1 MKKYIARIVVMLLI
15 ASVLPLQVSAAE
27 KESIELAVEAEQVG
41 VSLTLPQSV
50 SGNILSLQVGLKVDS
65 NVQEET
71 TATFQF
77 SENVAKVADY
87 RYNQEKGILNIYL
100 SGTKTL
106 FQNGTE
112 SLKLGNVQINTTN
125 ENGATVHVSV
135 VEDSVKMVKGTK
147 TEVIQ
152 NIDYPEKAEIIL
164 GNGGNQDNGGDPDNG
179 GDQNNGGNP
188 DNGGGQDNGGDSD
201 NDGDQD
207 NGEAQD
213 KTELQQVMEMAKSY
227 TQSEYTKESYAV
239 LQKAME
245 MAQKVL
251 DKEDAT
257 EEEITEALKNLEN
270 AIGSLVKK
278 EDTSSPS
285 TDQDETTN
293 QGADKNTSQNTDQKN
308 DKNVVKTGDD
318 SMVILFVAAIVI
330 SVAVAAFIIYRRMRR
345 K

>member
-179 GDQNNGGNP
+179 GDQ
-188 DNGGGQDNGGDSD
+188 
-201 NDGDQD
+201 D

-318 SMVILFVAAIVI
+318 SMVIPFVAAIAI
-330 SVAVAAFIIYRRMRR
+330 SVAAAAFIIYRRMRR

>member
-179 GDQNNGGNP
+179 GDQ
-188 DNGGGQDNGGDSD
+188 DNGD
-201 NDGDQD
+201 
-207 NGEAQD
+207 AQD

-239 LQKAME
+239 LQKDME

-318 SMVILFVAAIVI
+318 SMVIPFVAAIAI
-330 SVAVAAFIIYRRMRR
+330 SVAAAAFIICRRMRR

>member
-112 SLKLGNVQINTTN
+112 SLKLGNVQLNTTN

-179 GDQNNGGNP
+179 GDQ
-188 DNGGGQDNGGDSD
+188 DNGD
-201 NDGDQD
+201 
-207 NGEAQD
+207 AQD

-318 SMVILFVAAIVI
+318 SMVIPFVAAIAI
-330 SVAVAAFIIYRRMRR
+330 SVAAAAFIICRRMRR

>member
-27 KESIELAVEAEQVG
+27 KESIELAVGAEQVG

-50 SGNILSLQVGLKVDS
+50 SGNVLSLQVGLKVDS
-65 NVQEET
+65 NAQEET

-135 VEDSVKMVKGTK
+135 VENSVKMVKGTK

-179 GDQNNGGNP
+179 GDQ
-188 DNGGGQDNGGDSD
+188 DNGD
-201 NDGDQD
+201 
-207 NGEAQD
+207 AQD

-239 LQKAME
+239 WQKAME

-318 SMVILFVAAIVI
+318 SMVISFVAAIAI
-330 SVAVAAFIIYRRMRR
+330 SVAAAAFIICRRMRR

>member
-179 GDQNNGGNP
+179 GDQ
-188 DNGGGQDNGGDSD
+188 
-201 NDGDQD
+201 D

-293 QGADKNTSQNTDQKN
+293 QGADKNTSQNTGQKN

-318 SMVILFVAAIVI
+318 SMVIPFVAAIAI
-330 SVAVAAFIIYRRMRR
+330 SVAAAAFIIYRRMRR

>member
-179 GDQNNGGNP
+179 GDQ
-188 DNGGGQDNGGDSD
+188 
-201 NDGDQD
+201 D

-285 TDQDETTN
+285 TDQEETTN

-318 SMVILFVAAIVI
+318 SMVIPFVAAIAI
-330 SVAVAAFIIYRRMRR
+330 SVAAAAFIIYRRMRR

>member
-135 VEDSVKMVKGTK
+135 VENSVKMVKGTK

-152 NIDYPEKAEIIL
+152 NIDYPEKAKIIL

-179 GDQNNGGNP
+179 GDQ
-188 DNGGGQDNGGDSD
+188 DNGD
-201 NDGDQD
+201 
-207 NGEAQD
+207 AQD

-318 SMVILFVAAIVI
+318 SMVIPFVAAIAI
-330 SVAVAAFIIYRRMRR
+330 SVAAAAFIICRRMRR

>member
-65 NVQEET
+65 NVQGET

-135 VEDSVKMVKGTK
+135 VENSVKMVKGTK

-179 GDQNNGGNP
+179 GDQ
-188 DNGGGQDNGGDSD
+188 DNGD
-201 NDGDQD
+201 
-207 NGEAQD
+207 AQD

-318 SMVILFVAAIVI
+318 SMVIPFVAAIAI
-330 SVAVAAFIIYRRMRR
+330 SVAAAAFIICRRMRR

>member
-50 SGNILSLQVGLKVDS
+50 SGNILSLQVGLKV
-65 NVQEET
+65 ET

-164 GNGGNQDNGGDPDNG
+164 GNGGNQDNGGDPDN
-179 GDQNNGGNP
+179 
-188 DNGGGQDNGGDSD
+188 
-201 NDGDQD
+201 DGDQD
-207 NGEAQD
+207 NGDAQD

-318 SMVILFVAAIVI
+318 SMVIPFVAAIAI
-330 SVAVAAFIIYRRMRR
+330 SVAAAAFIICRRMRR

>member
-135 VEDSVKMVKGTK
+135 VEDSVKMIKGTK

-179 GDQNNGGNP
+179 GDQN
-188 DNGGGQDNGGDSD
+188 
-201 NDGDQD
+201 

-318 SMVILFVAAIVI
+318 SMVIPFVAAIAI
-330 SVAVAAFIIYRRMRR
+330 SVAAAAFIIYRRMRR

>member
-87 RYNQEKGILNIYL
+87 RYNQEKGSLNIYL

-179 GDQNNGGNP
+179 
-188 DNGGGQDNGGDSD
+188 
-201 NDGDQD
+201 GDQD

-318 SMVILFVAAIVI
+318 SMVIPFVAAIAI
-330 SVAVAAFIIYRRMRR
+330 SVAAAAFIIYRRMRR

>member
-135 VEDSVKMVKGTK
+135 VENSVKMVKGTK

-152 NIDYPEKAEIIL
+152 NIDYPEKAESIL

-179 GDQNNGGNP
+179 GDQ
-188 DNGGGQDNGGDSD
+188 DNGD
-201 NDGDQD
+201 
-207 NGEAQD
+207 AQD

-318 SMVILFVAAIVI
+318 SMVIPFVAAIAI
-330 SVAVAAFIIYRRMRR
+330 SVAAAAFIICRRMRR

>member
-135 VEDSVKMVKGTK
+135 VENSVKMVKGTK

-179 GDQNNGGNP
+179 GDQ
-188 DNGGGQDNGGDSD
+188 DNGD
-201 NDGDQD
+201 
-207 NGEAQD
+207 AQD
-213 KTELQQVMEMAKSY
+213 KIELQQVMEMAKSY

-318 SMVILFVAAIVI
+318 SMVIPFVAAIAI
-330 SVAVAAFIIYRRMRR
+330 SVAAAAFIICRRMRR

>member
-1 MKKYIARIVVMLLI
+1 M
-15 ASVLPLQVSAAE
+15 
-27 KESIELAVEAEQVG
+27 
-41 VSLTLPQSV
+41 
-50 SGNILSLQVGLKVDS
+50 
-65 NVQEET
+65 
-71 TATFQF
+71 
-77 SENVAKVADY
+77 
-87 RYNQEKGILNIYL
+87 
-100 SGTKTL
+100 
-106 FQNGTE
+106 
-112 SLKLGNVQINTTN
+112 KLGNVQINTTN

-164 GNGGNQDNGGDPDNG
+164 GNGGNQDNGGDP
-179 GDQNNGGNP
+179 
-188 DNGGGQDNGGDSD
+188 D

-270 AIGSLVKK
+270 VIGSLVKK

-285 TDQDETTN
+285 TDQDKTTN

-318 SMVILFVAAIVI
+318 SMVIPFVAAIAI
-330 SVAVAAFIIYRRMRR
+330 SVAAAAFIIYRRMRR

>member
-1 MKKYIARIVVMLLI
+1 MKKYIARIVVLLLI
-15 ASVLPLQVSAAE
+15 AAVLPLQVSAAE

-41 VSLTLPQSV
+41 VSLALPQSV

-112 SLKLGNVQINTTN
+112 SLKLGNVQISTTN

-164 GNGGNQDNGGDPDNG
+164 GNGGNQDNGGD
-179 GDQNNGGNP
+179 
-188 DNGGGQDNGGDSD
+188 QDNGD
-201 NDGDQD
+201 
-207 NGEAQD
+207 AQD

-227 TQSEYTKESYAV
+227 KQSEYTKESYAV

-270 AIGSLVKK
+270 AIGSMMKK

-318 SMVILFVAAIVI
+318 SMVIPFVAAIAI
-330 SVAVAAFIIYRRMRR
+330 SVTVVAFIIYRRRR
-345 K
+345 KK

>member
-135 VEDSVKMVKGTK
+135 VENSVKMVKGTK
-147 TEVIQ
+147 SEVIQ

-179 GDQNNGGNP
+179 GDQ
-188 DNGGGQDNGGDSD
+188 DNGD
-201 NDGDQD
+201 
-207 NGEAQD
+207 AQD

-318 SMVILFVAAIVI
+318 SMVIPFVAAIAI
-330 SVAVAAFIIYRRMRR
+330 SVAAAAFIICRRMRR

>member
-179 GDQNNGGNP
+179 GDQNNG
-188 DNGGGQDNGGDSD
+188 
-201 NDGDQD
+201 
-207 NGEAQD
+207 EAQG

-318 SMVILFVAAIVI
+318 SMVIPFVAAIAI
-330 SVAVAAFIIYRRMRR
+330 SVAAAAFIIYRRMRR

>member
-15 ASVLPLQVSAAE
+15 AAVLPLQVSAAE

-164 GNGGNQDNGGDPDNG
+164 GNGGNQDNGGDPDN
-179 GDQNNGGNP
+179 
-188 DNGGGQDNGGDSD
+188 
-201 NDGDQD
+201 DGDQD

-270 AIGSLVKK
+270 VIGSLVKK

-285 TDQDETTN
+285 TDQDKTTN

-318 SMVILFVAAIVI
+318 SMVIPFVAAIAI
-330 SVAVAAFIIYRRMRR
+330 SVAAAAFIIYRRMRR

>member
-135 VEDSVKMVKGTK
+135 VEDSVKMVKGKK

-164 GNGGNQDNGGDPDNG
+164 GNGGNQDNGGDPDN
-179 GDQNNGGNP
+179 
-188 DNGGGQDNGGDSD
+188 
-201 NDGDQD
+201 DGDQD
-207 NGEAQD
+207 NGDAQD

-318 SMVILFVAAIVI
+318 SMVIPFVAAIAI
-330 SVAVAAFIIYRRMRR
+330 SVAAAAFIICRRMRR

>member
-179 GDQNNGGNP
+179 GDQ
-188 DNGGGQDNGGDSD
+188 DNGD
-201 NDGDQD
+201 
-207 NGEAQD
+207 AQD

-318 SMVILFVAAIVI
+318 SMVIPFVAAIAI
-330 SVAVAAFIIYRRMRR
+330 SVAAAAFIIYRRMRR

>member
-112 SLKLGNVQINTTN
+112 SLKLGNVQTNTTN

-179 GDQNNGGNP
+179 GDQ
-188 DNGGGQDNGGDSD
+188 DNGD
-201 NDGDQD
+201 
-207 NGEAQD
+207 AQD

-318 SMVILFVAAIVI
+318 SMVIPFVAAIAI
-330 SVAVAAFIIYRRMRR
+330 SVAAAAFIICRRMRR

>member
-1 MKKYIARIVVMLLI
+1 VKKYIARIVVMLLI

-112 SLKLGNVQINTTN
+112 SLKLGNVQINTN

-135 VEDSVKMVKGTK
+135 VENSVKMVKGTK

-179 GDQNNGGNP
+179 GDQ
-188 DNGGGQDNGGDSD
+188 DNGD
-201 NDGDQD
+201 
-207 NGEAQD
+207 AQD

-318 SMVILFVAAIVI
+318 SMVIPFVAAIAI
-330 SVAVAAFIIYRRMRR
+330 SVAAAAFIICRRMRR

>member
-87 RYNQEKGILNIYL
+87 RYNEEKGILNIYL

-152 NIDYPEKAEIIL
+152 SIDYPEKAEIIL
-164 GNGGNQDNGGDPDNG
+164 GNGGNQDNGGDP
-179 GDQNNGGNP
+179 
-188 DNGGGQDNGGDSD
+188 D

-270 AIGSLVKK
+270 VIGSLVKK

-285 TDQDETTN
+285 TDQDKTTN

-318 SMVILFVAAIVI
+318 SMVIPFVAAIAI
-330 SVAVAAFIIYRRMRR
+330 SVAAAAFIIYRRMRR

>member
-164 GNGGNQDNGGDPDNG
+164 GNGGNQDNGGDPDN
-179 GDQNNGGNP
+179 
-188 DNGGGQDNGGDSD
+188 
-201 NDGDQD
+201 DGDQD

-257 EEEITEALKNLEN
+257 EEEVTEALKNLEN

-285 TDQDETTN
+285 TDQDKTTN

-318 SMVILFVAAIVI
+318 SMVIPFVAAIAI
-330 SVAVAAFIIYRRMRR
+330 SVAAAAFIIYRRMRR

>member
-27 KESIELAVEAEQVG
+27 NESIELAVEAEQVG

-179 GDQNNGGNP
+179 GDQNNG
-188 DNGGGQDNGGDSD
+188 
-201 NDGDQD
+201 
-207 NGEAQD
+207 EAQD

-318 SMVILFVAAIVI
+318 SMVIPFVAAIAI
-330 SVAVAAFIIYRRMRR
+330 SVAAAAFIIYRRMRR

>member
-179 GDQNNGGNP
+179 GDQNNG
-188 DNGGGQDNGGDSD
+188 
-201 NDGDQD
+201 
-207 NGEAQD
+207 EAQD

-318 SMVILFVAAIVI
+318 SMVIPFVAAIAI
-330 SVAVAAFIIYRRMRR
+330 SVAAAAFIIYRRMSR

>member
-179 GDQNNGGNP
+179 GDQ
-188 DNGGGQDNGGDSD
+188 DNGD
-201 NDGDQD
+201 
-207 NGEAQD
+207 AQD
-213 KTELQQVMEMAKSY
+213 KTELQQVMEMAKNY

-318 SMVILFVAAIVI
+318 SMVIPFVAAIAI
-330 SVAVAAFIIYRRMRR
+330 SVAAAAFIIYRRMRR

>member
-135 VEDSVKMVKGTK
+135 VENSVKMVKGTK

-179 GDQNNGGNP
+179 GDQ
-188 DNGGGQDNGGDSD
+188 DNGD
-201 NDGDQD
+201 
-207 NGEAQD
+207 AQD

-257 EEEITEALKNLEN
+257 EEEITDALKNLEN

-318 SMVILFVAAIVI
+318 SMVIPFVAAIAI
-330 SVAVAAFIIYRRMRR
+330 SVAAAAFIICRRMRR

>member
-15 ASVLPLQVSAAE
+15 ASVLPLKVSAAE

-135 VEDSVKMVKGTK
+135 VENSVKMVKGTK

-179 GDQNNGGNP
+179 GDQ
-188 DNGGGQDNGGDSD
+188 DNGD
-201 NDGDQD
+201 
-207 NGEAQD
+207 AQD

-293 QGADKNTSQNTDQKN
+293 QGADKNTSKNTDQKN

-318 SMVILFVAAIVI
+318 SMVIPFVAAIAI
-330 SVAVAAFIIYRRMRR
+330 SVAAAAFIICRRMRR

>member
-179 GDQNNGGNP
+179 GDQ
-188 DNGGGQDNGGDSD
+188 DNGD
-201 NDGDQD
+201 
-207 NGEAQD
+207 AQD

-318 SMVILFVAAIVI
+318 SMVIPFVAAIAI
-330 SVAVAAFIIYRRMRR
+330 SVAAAAFIICRRMGR

>member
-135 VEDSVKMVKGTK
+135 VENSVKMVKGTK

-164 GNGGNQDNGGDPDNG
+164 GNGGNQDNGGDPDN
-179 GDQNNGGNP
+179 
-188 DNGGGQDNGGDSD
+188 
-201 NDGDQD
+201 DGDQD
-207 NGEAQD
+207 NGDAQD

-318 SMVILFVAAIVI
+318 SMVIPFVAAIAI
-330 SVAVAAFIIYRRMRR
+330 SVAAAAFIICRRMRR

>member
-179 GDQNNGGNP
+179 GDQNNG
-188 DNGGGQDNGGDSD
+188 
-201 NDGDQD
+201 
-207 NGEAQD
+207 EAQD

-318 SMVILFVAAIVI
+318 SVVIPFVAAIAI
-330 SVAVAAFIIYRRMRR
+330 SVATAAFIIYRRMRR

>member
-135 VEDSVKMVKGTK
+135 VENSVKMVKGTK

-164 GNGGNQDNGGDPDNG
+164 GNGGNQDNGGDP
-179 GDQNNGGNP
+179 
-188 DNGGGQDNGGDSD
+188 D

-318 SMVILFVAAIVI
+318 SMVIPFVAAIAI
-330 SVAVAAFIIYRRMRR
+330 SVAAAAFIICRRMRR

>member
-112 SLKLGNVQINTTN
+112 SLKLGNVKINTRK

-164 GNGGNQDNGGDPDNG
+164 GNGGNQDNGGDP
-179 GDQNNGGNP
+179 
-188 DNGGGQDNGGDSD
+188 D

-270 AIGSLVKK
+270 VIGSLVKK

-285 TDQDETTN
+285 TDQDKTTN

-318 SMVILFVAAIVI
+318 SMVIPFVAAIAI
-330 SVAVAAFIIYRRMRR
+330 SVAAAAFIIYRRMRR

>member
-147 TEVIQ
+147 TVVIQ

-179 GDQNNGGNP
+179 GDQ
-188 DNGGGQDNGGDSD
+188 DNGD
-201 NDGDQD
+201 
-207 NGEAQD
+207 AQD

-318 SMVILFVAAIVI
+318 SMVIPFVAAIAI
-330 SVAVAAFIIYRRMRR
+330 SVAAAAFIICRRMRR

>member
-1 MKKYIARIVVMLLI
+1 MKKYIARIVVLLLI
-15 ASVLPLQVSAAE
+15 AVVLPLQVSAAE

-41 VSLTLPQSV
+41 VSLALPQSV

-135 VEDSVKMVKGTK
+135 VENSVKMVKGTK

-179 GDQNNGGNP
+179 GDQ
-188 DNGGGQDNGGDSD
+188 DNGD
-201 NDGDQD
+201 
-207 NGEAQD
+207 AQD

-251 DKEDAT
+251 VKEDAT

-318 SMVILFVAAIVI
+318 SMVIPFVAAIAI
-330 SVAVAAFIIYRRMRR
+330 SVAAAAFIIYRRMRR

>member
-1 MKKYIARIVVMLLI
+1 MKKYIARIVVMLLS

-135 VEDSVKMVKGTK
+135 VENSVKMVKGTK

-179 GDQNNGGNP
+179 GDQ
-188 DNGGGQDNGGDSD
+188 DNGD
-201 NDGDQD
+201 
-207 NGEAQD
+207 AQD

-318 SMVILFVAAIVI
+318 SMVIPFVAAIAI
-330 SVAVAAFIIYRRMRR
+330 SVAAAAFIICRRMRR

>member
-152 NIDYPEKAEIIL
+152 SIDYPEKAEIIL

-179 GDQNNGGNP
+179 GDQ
-188 DNGGGQDNGGDSD
+188 DNGD
-201 NDGDQD
+201 
-207 NGEAQD
+207 AQD

-270 AIGSLVKK
+270 VIGSLVKK

-285 TDQDETTN
+285 TDQDKTTN

-318 SMVILFVAAIVI
+318 SMVIPFVAAIAI
-330 SVAVAAFIIYRRMRR
+330 SVAAAAFIIYRRMRR

>member
-112 SLKLGNVQINTTN
+112 SLKLGNLQINTTN

-135 VEDSVKMVKGTK
+135 VENSVKMVKGTK

-179 GDQNNGGNP
+179 GDQ
-188 DNGGGQDNGGDSD
+188 DNGD
-201 NDGDQD
+201 
-207 NGEAQD
+207 AQD

-293 QGADKNTSQNTDQKN
+293 QGADKITCQNTDQKN

-318 SMVILFVAAIVI
+318 SMVIPFVAAIAI
-330 SVAVAAFIIYRRMRR
+330 SVAAAAFIICRRMRR